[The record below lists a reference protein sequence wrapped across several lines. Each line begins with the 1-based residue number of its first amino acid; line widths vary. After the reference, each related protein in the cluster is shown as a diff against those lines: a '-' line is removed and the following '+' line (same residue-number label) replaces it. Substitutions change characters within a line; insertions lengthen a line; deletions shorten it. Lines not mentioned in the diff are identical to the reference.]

1 MTTATMD
8 EPARGAK
15 APAPRAPKR
24 GGTTPLQALKRSWDK
39 HWYAWAMVAPVV
51 VVIGV
56 LVMYPLCY
64 GLYLSFTNANESN
77 VAKNIGAFHQGAT
90 YHFVGLRN
98 YWQIISGQ
106 DGDFYP
112 RLEWTVVWTVSCVV
126 LTYAIGLGMAMLL
139 NRPVRGR
146 LFYRLALILP
156 WAVPAFIGVFAWR
169 LMFNSQYGV
178 FNDIITSV
186 GLPSQ
191 DWLGT
196 PFAQKVAVILVNIWC
211 GVPFMMVAILGG
223 LQSIPNEL
231 YEAAEMDGATPLQRF
246 LNVTIPGL
254 RPVTSTVILL
264 STVWTFN
271 MFPIIYLLLGNNTT
285 GDTDILVTY
294 AYQKA
299 FTGISDYSG
308 AATYGIVILLILV
321 AFSTFYRRQIKNP
334 QD

>member
-8 EPARGAK
+8 EPRSTAR
-15 APAPRAPKR
+15 PPRAPR
-24 GGTTPLQALKRSWDK
+24 PGLVTSIKRSWDK
-39 HWYAWAMVAPVV
+39 YWYAWAMVIPVV
-51 VVIGV
+51 IVLGV
-56 LVMYPLCY
+56 LVGYPLCY
-64 GLYLSFTNANESN
+64 GLYLTFTNANEAN
-77 VAKNIGAFHQGAT
+77 VAKDIGAFHHGAT
-90 YHFVGLRN
+90 YDFVGLHN
-98 YWQIISGQ
+98 YWQILSGQ

-126 LTYAIGLGMAMLL
+126 ITYAIGLAMAMLL
-139 NRPVRGR
+139 NRPVRFR

-178 FNDIITSV
+178 FNDVITSL

-196 PFAQKVAVILVNIWC
+196 PLAQKIAVITVNVWC
-211 GVPFMMVAILGG
+211 GVPFMMVALLGG
-223 LQSIPNEL
+223 LQAVPNEL
-231 YEAAEMDGATPLQRF
+231 YEAAEMDGASPLQRF
-246 LNVTIPGL
+246 FNVTVPGL
-254 RPVTSTVILL
+254 RPVTSTVVLL

-285 GDTDILVTY
+285 GDTDILVTH
-294 AYQKA
+294 AYEKA
-299 FTGISDYSG
+299 FTGVSDYSG

-321 AFSTFYRRQIKNP
+321 AFSTFYRRQLKT

>member
-1 MTTATMD
+1 MTTATMEEPVR
-8 EPARGAK
+8 EPAR
-15 APAPRAPKR
+15 PPRARR
-24 GGTTPLQALKRSWDK
+24 GPLPSIRRSWDK
-39 HWYAWAMVAPVV
+39 YWYAWAMVAPVV
-51 VVIGV
+51 IVIAV
-56 LVMYPLCY
+56 LVLYPLGY
-64 GLYLSFTNANESN
+64 GVYLSFTNANEAN
-77 VAKNIGAFHQGAT
+77 VAKNIGAFHVGAT
-90 YHFVGLRN
+90 YHFVGLHN
-98 YWQIISGQ
+98 YWQILSGK

-112 RLEWTVVWTVSCVV
+112 RLEWTAIWTVSCVAI
-126 LTYAIGLGMAMLL
+126 TYSLGLAMAMLL

-178 FNDIITSV
+178 FNDIITKA
-186 GLPSQ
+186 GLPAQ

-196 PFAQKVAVILVNIWC
+196 PFAQKIAVIIVNVWC
-211 GVPFMMVAILGG
+211 GVPFMMVANLGG
-223 LQSIPNEL
+223 LQAIPGEL
-231 YEAAEMDGATPLQRF
+231 YEAAEMDGASPLQRF
-246 LNVTIPGL
+246 ANVTLPGL

-294 AYQKA
+294 AYRKA
-299 FTGISDYSG
+299 FTGVSDYSG
-308 AATYGIVILLILV
+308 AASYGIVILLILV
-321 AFSTFYRRQIKNP
+321 AFSTFYRRQLKT

>member
-1 MTTATMD
+1 MTTATME
-8 EPARGAK
+8 EPARDRA
-15 APAPRAPKR
+15 AAPRPPKR
-24 GGTTPLQALKRSWDK
+24 RSSTPLQAIRRSWDK

-51 VVIGV
+51 IVIGV
-56 LVMYPLCY
+56 LVLYPLCY
-64 GLYLSFTNANESN
+64 GLYLSFTNANERN
-77 VAKNIGAFHQGAT
+77 VAQNIGPIHIPAS
-90 YHFVGLRN
+90 YHFVGLHN
-98 YWQIISGQ
+98 YWQVLSGA

-112 RLEWTVVWTVSCVV
+112 RLEWTIVWTVSCVGI
-126 LTYAIGLGMAMLL
+126 TYAIGLAMAMLL
-139 NRPVRGR
+139 NRPVKFR
-146 LFYRLALILP
+146 LFYRMALILP

-178 FNDIITSV
+178 FNDIITKV
-186 GLPSQ
+186 GLPAQ

-196 PFAQKVAVILVNIWC
+196 PLAQKVAVILVNIWC

-223 LQSIPNEL
+223 LQAIPNEL

-246 LNVTIPGL
+246 LNVTVPGL

-285 GDTDILVTY
+285 GDTDILVTHAYEMAFSGGAADY
-294 AYQKA
+294 A
-299 FTGISDYSG
+299 GS
-308 AATYGIVILLILV
+308 ATYGIVILLILV
-321 AFSTFYRRQIKNP
+321 AFSTFYRRQIKT

>member
-8 EPARGAK
+8 EPARG
-15 APAPRAPKR
+15 PARPPRDPR
-24 GGTTPLQALKRSWDK
+24 PGLVTSIKRSWDK

-51 VVIGV
+51 IVIGV
-56 LVMYPLCY
+56 LVLYPLGY
-64 GLYLSFTNANESN
+64 GLYLSFTDANEAN
-77 VAKNIGAFHQGAT
+77 VAKDIGSFHVGAT
-90 YHFVGLRN
+90 YDFVGLDN
-98 YWQIISGQ
+98 YWKILSGQ

-112 RLEWTVVWTVSCVV
+112 RLEWTVVWTVSCVAV
-126 LTYAIGLGMAMLL
+126 TYAIGLGMAMLL
-139 NRPVRGR
+139 NRPVRFR
-146 LFYRLALILP
+146 LFYRLSLILP

-178 FNDIITSV
+178 FNDIVTSV
-186 GLPSQ
+186 GLPAQ

-196 PFAQKVAVILVNIWC
+196 PFAQKIAVILVNIWV
-211 GVPFMMVAILGG
+211 GVPFMMVALLGG
-223 LQSIPNEL
+223 LQAIPGEL
-231 YEAAEMDGATPLQRF
+231 YEASEMDGASPFQRF
-246 LNVTIPGL
+246 VNVTLPGL

-271 MFPIIYLLLGNNTT
+271 MFPIIYLLLGTNTT

-299 FTGISDYSG
+299 FTGVSDYSG

-321 AFSTFYRRQIKNP
+321 AFSTFYRRQVRVQ

>member
-1 MTTATMD
+1 MTTATID
-8 EPARGAK
+8 EPARRA
-15 APAPRAPKR
+15 ARPPRGPRPGLAA
-24 GGTTPLQALKRSWDK
+24 ALKRSWDK

-51 VVIGV
+51 IVIGV
-56 LVMYPLCY
+56 LVLYPLVY
-64 GLYLSFTNANESN
+64 GGYLSFTNANESN
-77 VAKNIGAFHQGAT
+77 VAKDIGAFHQGAT
-90 YHFVGLRN
+90 YHFVGLHN
-98 YWQIISGQ
+98 YWQILSGR

-112 RLEWTVVWTVSCVV
+112 RLEWTAVWTVSCVAI
-126 LTYAIGLGMAMLL
+126 TYGLGLGMAMLL
-139 NRPVRGR
+139 NRPVRFR
-146 LFYRLALILP
+146 LCYRLALILP

-178 FNDIITSV
+178 FNDIITSF
-186 GLPSQ
+186 GMPAQ

-196 PFAQKVAVILVNIWC
+196 PLAQKVAVILVNIWC

-223 LQSIPNEL
+223 LQAIPMEL
-231 YEAAEMDGATPLQRF
+231 YEAAEMDGASPLQRF
-246 LNVTIPGL
+246 RNVTVPGL

-299 FTGISDYSG
+299 FTGVSDYSG

-321 AFSTFYRRQIKNP
+321 AFSTFYRRQIKP
-334 QD
+334 EQS

>member
-8 EPARGAK
+8 QPARDA
-15 APAPRAPKR
+15 APEPRAPR
-24 GGTTPLQALKRSWDK
+24 PGPVTLLRRSWDK

-51 VVIGV
+51 IVIGV
-56 LVMYPLCY
+56 LVLYPLGY
-64 GLYLSFTNANESN
+64 GLYLSFTDATEAN
-77 VAKNIGAFHQGAT
+77 VAKDIGAFHAEAT
-90 YHFVGLRN
+90 YHFVGLDN
-98 YWQIISGQ
+98 YWKIISGQ

-112 RLEWTVVWTVSCVV
+112 RLEWTVIWTVSCVAI
-126 LTYAIGLGMAMLL
+126 TYSIGLAMATLL
-139 NRPVRGR
+139 NRPVTFR

-156 WAVPAFIGVFAWR
+156 WAVPAFVGVFAWR

-178 FNDIITSV
+178 FNDIITAA

-196 PFAQKVAVILVNIWC
+196 PFAQKIAVIMVNVWC

-223 LQSIPNEL
+223 LQAIPNEL
-231 YEAAEMDGATPLQRF
+231 YEAAEMDGASPLQRF
-246 LNVTIPGL
+246 RDVTLPGL
-254 RPVTSTVILL
+254 RPVTGTVVLL

-299 FTGISDYSG
+299 FTGVSDYSG

-321 AFSTFYRRQIKNP
+321 AFSTFYRRQLKT

>member
-1 MTTATMD
+1 MTTATME
-8 EPARGAK
+8 EPARDRA
-15 APAPRAPKR
+15 AAPRPPKR
-24 GGTTPLQALKRSWDK
+24 RASTPLQALRRSWDK

-51 VVIGV
+51 IVISV
-56 LVMYPLCY
+56 LVLYPLCY
-64 GLYLSFTNANESN
+64 GVYLSFTNANERN
-77 VAKNIGAFHQGAT
+77 VAQNIGPIHIPAS
-90 YHFVGLRN
+90 YHFVGLHN
-98 YWQIISGQ
+98 YWQVLSGA

-112 RLEWTVVWTVSCVV
+112 RLEWTIVWTVSCVGI
-126 LTYAIGLGMAMLL
+126 TYAIGLAMAMLL
-139 NRPVRGR
+139 NRPVRFR
-146 LFYRLALILP
+146 LFYRMALILP

-186 GLPSQ
+186 GLPAQ

-196 PFAQKVAVILVNIWC
+196 PLAQKIAVILVNIWC

-223 LQSIPNEL
+223 LQAIPGEL

-246 LNVTIPGL
+246 LNVTVPGL

-285 GDTDILVTY
+285 GDTDILVTHAYEMAFSGGAADY
-294 AYQKA
+294 A
-299 FTGISDYSG
+299 GS
-308 AATYGIVILLILV
+308 ATYGIVILLILV
-321 AFSTFYRRQIKNP
+321 AFSTFYRRQLKT

>member
-1 MTTATMD
+1 MD
-8 EPARGAK
+8 EPARG
-15 APAPRAPKR
+15 PARTPRDPR
-24 GGTTPLQALKRSWDK
+24 PGLMTSIKRSWDR

-51 VVIGV
+51 IVIGV
-56 LVMYPLCY
+56 LVLYPLGY
-64 GLYLSFTNANESN
+64 GLYLSFTDANEAN
-77 VAKNIGAFHQGAT
+77 VAKDIGSFHVGAT
-90 YHFVGLRN
+90 YDFVGLDN
-98 YWQIISGQ
+98 YWKIISGQ

-112 RLEWTVVWTVSCVV
+112 RLEWTVVWTVSCVAV
-126 LTYAIGLGMAMLL
+126 TYAIGLGMAMLL
-139 NRPVRGR
+139 NRPVRFR
-146 LFYRLALILP
+146 LFYRLSLILP

-178 FNDIITSV
+178 FNDIVTGV
-186 GLPSQ
+186 GLPAQ

-196 PFAQKVAVILVNIWC
+196 PFAQKVAVILVNIWV
-211 GVPFMMVAILGG
+211 GVPFMMVALLGG
-223 LQSIPNEL
+223 LQAIPGEL
-231 YEAAEMDGATPLQRF
+231 YEAAEMDGASPLQRF
-246 LNVTIPGL
+246 VNVTVPGL

-271 MFPIIYLLLGNNTT
+271 MFPIIYLLLGTNTT

-299 FTGISDYSG
+299 FTGVSDYSG

-321 AFSTFYRRQIKNP
+321 AFSTFYRRQVRTQ